1 MQRRLKTRHP
11 APPQRRL
18 KTRNPAPPIPAS
30 FRENPFFYLL
40 ATYQTEFGA
49 GAMSTGRFTNLQPQP
64 TKIRFEIFGA
74 LPPAL
79 QAQAHNE
86 PGFTRVGWVVA
97 VDATD
102 APQYLVGHV
111 RIFATQP
118 QPADFAN
125 AQAGLALVNTNVTHS
140 IALVVPQTAGNT
152 GVRNSFRVSS

>member
-1 MQRRLKTRHP
+1 MGDLTLVAH
-11 APPQRRL
+11 
-18 KTRNPAPPIPAS
+18 
-30 FRENPFFYLL
+30 LL
-40 ATYQTEFGA
+40 VT
-49 GAMSTGRFTNLQPQP
+49 SD
-64 TKIRFEIFGA
+64 A

-86 PGFTRVGWVVA
+86 PGFTRAAGWVVA

-125 AQAGLALVNTNVTHS
+125 A
-140 IALVVPQTAGNT
+140 
-152 GVRNSFRVSS
+152 

>member
-1 MQRRLKTRHP
+1 MAAH
-11 APPQRRL
+11 
-18 KTRNPAPPIPAS
+18 
-30 FRENPFFYLL
+30 LL
-40 ATYQTEFGA
+40 VT
-49 GAMSTGRFTNLQPQP
+49 SD
-64 TKIRFEIFGA
+64 A

-125 AQAGLALVNTNVTHS
+125 A
-140 IALVVPQTAGNT
+140 
-152 GVRNSFRVSS
+152 